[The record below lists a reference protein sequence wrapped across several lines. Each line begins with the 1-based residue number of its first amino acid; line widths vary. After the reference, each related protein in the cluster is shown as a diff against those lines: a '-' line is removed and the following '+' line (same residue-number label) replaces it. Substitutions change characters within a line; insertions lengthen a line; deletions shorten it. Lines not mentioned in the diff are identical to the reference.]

1 MFFPQL
7 FGIVGEK
14 LVCTK
19 DREYDDPEDLYDD
32 RYLLEVRIYVLILF
46 YGHFVT
52 TETRHQPFRYH
63 SFTKLCQYS
72 QQGPQ
77 FHHKLTN
84 PSLANDNFVQISGP
98 RDFPSNYEH
107 PATMSIIVPQ
117 QL

>member
-52 TETRHQPFRYH
+52 IETRYQPFRYH
-63 SFTKLCQYS
+63 SFTKICQYS
-72 QQGPQ
+72 QRGR
-77 FHHKLTN
+77 KSLNGELTVGET
-84 PSLANDNFVQISGP
+84 SRWRGDHLVQKSFV
-98 RDFPSNYEH
+98 FE
-107 PATMSIIVPQ
+107 
-117 QL
+117 